1 MPRTPPLR
9 SLCAALVS
17 LTVFGFS
24 ATAGATIVSTIEPFS
39 ATPTPGVWYESDT
52 RAGGTV
58 GIADLTG
65 MGGPLENTAPLP
77 VGAALVTTGMDNADK
92 AEIGLTD
99 AFGTPNN
106 ILSSFSM
113 SYRYFKATVSGGN
126 DAAAPS
132 VKIAFWNAAYDAVD
146 GQDGFVQLVYEPYA
160 NLGSNPTP
168 DVWTLASID
177 ENTGVFWATG
187 GFGQASSA
195 GGPPYRTLAEWKTVF
210 ASEFGDAEMTP
221 IAIGVGTYNQG
232 QEGYIDQVE
241 ISHSSGGGYSGSFDF
256 DMVPPVPMSSPWG
269 VALMASV
276 LLMTG
281 WFALRG
287 QRLSPLKLDRR

>member
-92 AEIGLTD
+92 AEIGLND

-126 DAAAPS
+126 AAAAPS
-132 VKIAFWNAAYDAVD
+132 VKIAFWNAAYDVVD

-210 ASEFGDAEMTP
+210 ASEFGDAEMTQ